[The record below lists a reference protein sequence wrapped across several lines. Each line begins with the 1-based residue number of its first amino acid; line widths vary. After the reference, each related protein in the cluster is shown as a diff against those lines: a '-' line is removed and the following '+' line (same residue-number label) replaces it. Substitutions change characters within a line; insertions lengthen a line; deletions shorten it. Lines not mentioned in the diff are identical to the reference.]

1 MFTDK
6 LKYYDKPCKW
16 LLFLLNIWWPLTIL
30 ANIWNAVQL
39 ARNWNDD
46 DASYFVLY
54 ILMAVGLFTCDL
66 LARFLDKTAMTALY
80 VAEGLIILRSVWTTN
95 EMYLAAREASAAMQ
109 MEQTGVGA
117 VDAGMAMVG
126 NVGDAVIGFALFG
139 YIGAAIIQI
148 TIAVVTIFYIRKR
161 KDLFLTKDPTII
173 YAKDYKDPFTLMFTG
188 KLGYYNKPCKWMLFL
203 LNFWWP
209 LVILANAWNVLQMAL
224 HWDNSEVSNFVLLL
238 LMAVG
243 LFACNLFA
251 RFLDKTAMIALY
263 VAEGLVILRS
273 IWTAFNIYIDLNS
286 TSTTMQMEQ
295 AGAEAI
301 NSGNTIPGFIIFF
314 YAMIILIPIIV
325 AVATIFY
332 IRNRKDLFLL
342 SENQLKERDEK

>member
-30 ANIWNAVQL
+30 VNIWNAVQL

-117 VDAGMAMVG
+117 VDVGMAMVEG
-126 NVGDAVIGFALFG
+126 VDTAVSGFVLFS
-139 YIGAAIIQI
+139 YIMAAIIQI
-148 TIAVVTIFYIRKR
+148 SIAI
-161 KDLFLTKDPTII
+161 
-173 YAKDYKDPFTLMFTG
+173 
-188 KLGYYNKPCKWMLFL
+188 
-203 LNFWWP
+203 
-209 LVILANAWNVLQMAL
+209 
-224 HWDNSEVSNFVLLL
+224 
-238 LMAVG
+238 
-243 LFACNLFA
+243 
-251 RFLDKTAMIALY
+251 
-263 VAEGLVILRS
+263 
-273 IWTAFNIYIDLNS
+273 
-286 TSTTMQMEQ
+286 
-295 AGAEAI
+295 
-301 NSGNTIPGFIIFF
+301 
-314 YAMIILIPIIV
+314 
-325 AVATIFY
+325 ATIFY